1 MGYNE
6 TLKRATYN
14 GWNFK
19 YEETSE
25 NWIFESTG
33 VTMCPAPGYK
43 LSVRTKGPWCFS
55 VFPSSEITYAQA
67 VGNCS
72 SKPDSQMSGIETPE
86 EYEHLLVRAWSMQWD
101 NMPRLNAAWLDGV
114 RKPECV
120 GNSSCKGITA
130 FKFTDPLLTENP
142 TGYL

>member
-1 MGYNE
+1 
-6 TLKRATYN
+6 
-14 GWNFK
+14 
-19 YEETSE
+19 
-25 NWIFESTG
+25 
-33 VTMCPAPGYK
+33 
-43 LSVRTKGPWCFS
+43 
-55 VFPSSEITYAQA
+55 
-67 VGNCS
+67 
-72 SKPDSQMSGIETPE
+72 MSGIETPE